1 VVTTDW
7 PGIYK
12 AKNGRWYHRNGGGAL
27 PGHPSDSKEASDA
40 YWERRAGK
48 HKKVEKRT
56 LSKLIELYLDSP
68 NFHDKKER
76 TQEEY
81 ARYCRYL
88 SEKAGTAPVKSFKR
102 QHIIAMR
109 DALADK
115 PATSKYTLSVTKIL
129 FEYAID
135 IGWRKDNPA
144 KGVKNVKQGE
154 GHKRWPQAAIVAFR
168 AVAEPDA
175 RLCFELCLG
184 TGQRMGDVLKM
195 RWADVDGQGVNVK
208 QEKTGAELWVPFT
221 DELIAYLAGV
231 QKSGLTI
238 LSRSHGRAHTR
249 QSIRGPLERARKA
262 AGVMD
267 YTMHGLRATRAA
279 LLAEEGKS
287 DAQIQAITGHSTTAM
302 AAHYRRGAD
311 QRKLAGKE

>member
-1 VVTTDW
+1 MTTQW

-12 AKNGRWYHRNGGGAL
+12 AANGRWYHRNGGGAL
-27 PGHPSDSKEASDA
+27 PGHPSESKEASDA

-48 HKKVEKRT
+48 HKRVERRT
-56 LSKLIELYLDSP
+56 LEKLVQEYLSSP
-68 NFHDKKER
+68 GYLDKKES
-76 TQEEY
+76 TQDDY
-81 ARYCRYL
+81 RRYCNYL
-88 SEKAGTAPVKSFKR
+88 VGKAGQYAVKSFKR
-102 QHIIAMR
+102 HHIIAMR

-168 AVAEPDA
+168 AVADPDA

-184 TGQRMGDVLKM
+184 TGQRMGDVMKM
-195 RWADVDGQGVNVK
+195 RWSDVDGQGINVK
-208 QEKTGAELWVPFT
+208 QQKTGAELWVPFT
-221 DELIAYLAGV
+221 DELVAYLAQV
-231 QKSGLTI
+231 PKSGLTI
-238 LSRSHGRAHTR
+238 LSREHGRAHTR
-249 QSIRGPLERARKA
+249 YSIRKHIDRARDA
-262 AGVMD
+262 SGTLD

-287 DAQIQAITGHSTTAM
+287 DAQIQAITGHSTSAM